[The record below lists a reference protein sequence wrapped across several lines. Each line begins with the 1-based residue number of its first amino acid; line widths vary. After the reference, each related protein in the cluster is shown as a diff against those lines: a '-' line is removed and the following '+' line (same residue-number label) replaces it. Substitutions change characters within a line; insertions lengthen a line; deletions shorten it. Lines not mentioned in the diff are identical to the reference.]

1 MKMLQL
7 LDVPH
12 VTVIEAGML
21 LPESTLSSLW
31 FSVLAAFVAINT
43 VMYVALAFAKILPR
57 LHPGDWLPRNYVR
70 SQTRSIYPDREE
82 HADVPARPVVP
93 WQRGRSATHPD

>member
-1 MKMLQL
+1 MLHP

-12 VTVIEAGML
+12 ATHVIGGVL
-21 LPESTLSSLW
+21 LPESTLTSLW

-57 LHPGDWLPRNYVR
+57 LHPSDWRPRNYVR
-70 SQTRSIYPDREE
+70 SQTRSIYPDSEE
-82 HADVPARPVVP
+82 HAGVPARPVVP
-93 WQRGRSATHPD
+93 WQRGRSTPEPD